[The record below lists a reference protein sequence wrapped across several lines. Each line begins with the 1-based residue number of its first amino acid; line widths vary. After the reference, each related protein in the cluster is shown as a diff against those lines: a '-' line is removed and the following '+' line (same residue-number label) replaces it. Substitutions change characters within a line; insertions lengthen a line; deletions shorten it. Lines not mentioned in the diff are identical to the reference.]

1 MGGASPASF
10 LSPGIGGGVGGAPGS
25 GRVTFADDSTGILGG
40 GGLRRRRGGVGEKEN
55 TAGIGNNPM
64 ATMPI
69 GFRKA
74 PPKASLLSL
83 SPMGGGGALGSNK
96 TSSND
101 AAKVSSLLVDVDVI
115 YTCYCVN
122 FCVSCNVYLS
132 GLRLS
137 NVL

>member
-10 LSPGIGGGVGGAPGS
+10 PSPGIGGSVGGAPGS

-55 TAGIGNNPM
+55 TAGVGNNPM

-83 SPMGGGGALGSNK
+83 SPMGGGGALGDKK
-96 TSSND
+96 TSSDD
-101 AAKVSSLLVDVDVI
+101 AAKVSSLVDVDLI
-115 YTCYCVN
+115 YMLLCQSLC
-122 FCVSCNVYLS
+122 FMQC
-132 GLRLS
+132 LS
-137 NVL
+137 NWLTSL